1 MANPNPQLITD
12 AMWWFWTQF
21 DAVEKTALL
30 GGIYANK
37 AGYHNARA
45 KLPKNDYSTGRDVA
59 SDKLGPADKASAI
72 DLTMSAAAMKLYTKR
87 LDVAARARDP
97 RLFYN
102 GKPILREFIGTLN
115 GSSVYCWV
123 FVGGR
128 PLGVGADSGP
138 DPGRDKSHLWH
149 LHLSV
154 LREFIAVQPAL
165 AQILSILKGEA
176 RPGTASAA
184 APAAKPATQP
194 AATAGAGL
202 AARQLLDTDLIP
214 NPTWRPDHATNPT
227 VRWMWAIQDTWAQA
241 HAANIKAEQ
250 CLILLKA
257 IKSQLDK

>member
-12 AMWWFWTQF
+12 AMWWFWTEF
-21 DAVEKTALL
+21 DAHEKTALL
-30 GGIYANK
+30 GGVYANK

-45 KLPKNDYSTGRDVA
+45 KLPKNDYSTGRDVPG
-59 SDKLGPADKASAI
+59 DKLGPSDKASAI

-97 RLFYN
+97 RLFYQ

-123 FVGGR
+123 FTGGR

-154 LREFIAVQPAL
+154 IREFIAVRAAL

-176 RPGTASAA
+176 RPSTAAVT
-184 APAAKPATQP
+184 APAKPA
-194 AATAGAGL
+194 AATAGTTAAGP
-202 AARQLLDTDLIP
+202 AQQLLDADLIP

-241 HAANIKAEQ
+241 HAAHVKADQ
-250 CLILLKA
+250 CLIMLKA
-257 IKSQLDK
+257 IKAQLDK